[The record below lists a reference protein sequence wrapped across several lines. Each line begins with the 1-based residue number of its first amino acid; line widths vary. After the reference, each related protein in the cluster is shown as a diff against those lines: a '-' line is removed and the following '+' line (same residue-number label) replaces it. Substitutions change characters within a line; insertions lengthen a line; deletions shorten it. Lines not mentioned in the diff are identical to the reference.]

1 MQNDNEKNVRKTLYL
16 ALAVFVAIMIWIY
29 VDEFGG
35 ANGGPRLKTQKY
47 DDVPIQYTNEESL
60 LDRGL
65 MLVDEGTDQTVDLE
79 LEGTRRLI
87 ADIDR
92 NKILIIA
99 DLSNVTEPGVQNL
112 PQYRISYSGRRLL
125 NGQRITITQ
134 SMIKEV
140 SPFSATVNVKE
151 LNSKPVEVRC
161 ELRGTVA
168 DGYTA
173 GQLKMSHSSIEI
185 WGQEQD
191 IAPVSYAKVTLDI
204 GSGAV
209 DSVSESLPITFYDE
223 NNEPLD
229 GTGIRSTA
237 DEIKVSMPVSVTK
250 ELRLA
255 VTFKDAP
262 GVRQRNVNMNI
273 EPKSILVSGDASQLN
288 DVEAIT
294 LTEIDLLELKNQN
307 GSGVYNYPITV
318 PEGCT
323 NLSGVTRAT
332 VTLSFK
338 DMAASEL
345 TTSRFR
351 YEHLLDTDGK
361 TVEILTEEMTV
372 SIFGTSADVGAVTP
386 DQVTIVADLSDYTA
400 AAGSYSVPARVEI
413 DGIGDVGVAGSYEVR
428 VVIHDRTSS
437 GTTENEQTGE
447 LE

>member
-16 ALAVFVAIMIWIY
+16 ALAIFVAIMIWIY

-35 ANGGPRLKTQKY
+35 VNGGPRVQSEKY
-47 DDVPIQYTNEESL
+47 DDVPIEYINEESL

-92 NKILIIA
+92 NKILITA

-112 PQYRISYSGRRLL
+112 PQYRISYSGRRL

-173 GQLKMSHSSIEI
+173 GQLKMSHNSIEI

-255 VTFKDAP
+255 VKFKDAP
-262 GVRQRNVNMNI
+262 GVRQRNVNVNI
-273 EPKSILVSGDASQLN
+273 EPKSIMVSGDASQLN
-288 DVEAIT
+288 GVEAIT

-338 DMAASEL
+338 DMASAEL
-345 TTSRFR
+345 TTNHFR
-351 YEHLLDTDGK
+351 YDHLPDADGK

-372 SIFGTSADVGAVTP
+372 SIFGTSADVGAITP

-400 AAGSYSVPARVEI
+400 AAGSYSVPAHVEVN
-413 DGIGDVGVAGSYEVR
+413 GGGDVGVAGSYEVR
-428 VVIHDRTSS
+428 VVIHE
-437 GTTENEQTGE
+437 GTAPEEPENEQTGE

>member
-16 ALAVFVAIMIWIY
+16 ALAIFVAIMIWIY

-35 ANGGPRLKTQKY
+35 VNGGPRLKTQKY

-92 NKILIIA
+92 NKILITA

-112 PQYRISYSGRRLL
+112 PQYRISYSGRRL

-151 LNSKPVEVRC
+151 LNSKSVEVRC

-173 GQLKMSHSSIEI
+173 GQLKMSNTTIEI

-191 IAPVSYAKVTLDI
+191 ISPVSYAKVTLDI
-204 GSGAV
+204 GNGAM
-209 DSVSESLPITFYDE
+209 DSVAESLPITFYDE
-223 NNEPLD
+223 NNQPLD
-229 GTGIRSTA
+229 GSGIRSTS

-250 ELRLA
+250 ELRLT
-255 VTFKDAP
+255 VKFKDAP
-262 GVRQRNVNMNI
+262 GVRQRNVDMNI
-273 EPKSILVSGDASQLN
+273 EPKSIMVSGDASQLN
-288 DVEAIT
+288 DVDTIV
-294 LTEIDLLELKNQN
+294 LTEVDLLEMKNQN
-307 GSGVYNYPITV
+307 SSGVYNYPITV

-338 DMAASEL
+338 DMASAEL
-345 TTSRFR
+345 TTNRFR
-351 YEHLLDTDGK
+351 YDHLLETDGK

-372 SIFGTSADVGAVTP
+372 SIFGTSEDVEAVTP

-400 AAGSYSVPARVEI
+400 AAGSYSVPARVEVS
-413 DGIGDVGVAGSYEVR
+413 GAGDVGVAGNYEVR
-428 VVIHDRTSS
+428 VIIHE
-437 GTTENEQTGE
+437 GTGPEIPENEKAGE
-447 LE
+447 